1 MKEEDAK
8 ITKTEEEVNEPV
20 PEKKVKETKTNKKSH
35 KLLFSILAV
44 VAVLILIP
52 VFIAGWLGFV
62 PGLSNIL
69 GANNPRDLG
78 VVYTEA
84 DYNSYLEKTGADF
97 IDFSEAPV
105 NPNNPDKKVIFADP
119 KTVTNQEFTQEEL
132 TAAINSV
139 GWAWMPLKNAQV
151 KFTDDTVEVSGN
163 LNIENIDK
171 FIAFIGGVG
180 YSNEDVDTAISWGK
194 RLVGEAPVYIKANAS
209 VVNDQLTFNL
219 QEAQIG
225 RYTLPSDI
233 SSKVLSTGTT
243 NAVVRADDFEAT
255 LAQPV
260 DGALLFSGTY
270 PTTVY
275 VRY

>member
-1 MKEEDAK
+1 MKEEAAK
-8 ITKTEEEVNEPV
+8 TTKTEEKVPANI
-20 PEKKVKETKTNKKSH
+20 PEKQKEAKTNKKSH
-35 KLLFSILAV
+35 KLLYSILAV

-78 VVYTEA
+78 VTYSEA
-84 DYNSYLEKTGADF
+84 DYSSYLDKTGANF
-97 IDFSEAPV
+97 IDFSGAPA
-105 NPNNPDKKVIFADP
+105 NPNNPSEKVVFADP

-151 KFTDDTVEVSGN
+151 KFTEDTVEVSGN

-171 FIAFIGGVG
+171 FITFIGGVG

-194 RLVGEAPVYIKANAS
+194 RLVGDAPVYIKANAS

-255 LAQPV
+255 LAQPI